1 MANNTKRRRGE
12 MQLAIHDPRRQNEA
26 FAALPAQIKWSKR
39 LEDFYQLYRGQAL
52 VLVDAAYRLQVN
64 SRTGYL
70 ESKRQDDRFI
80 TATGEVLHSDVNA
93 ARDVRDRIHDSEI
106 TQCMPFDK
114 DRKILLRCS
123 SGGVLPFSRPE

>member
-80 TATGEVLHSDVNA
+80 TATGEGVFPVW
-93 ARDVRDRIHDSEI
+93 RIIHHHKLS
-106 TQCMPFDK
+106 P
-114 DRKILLRCS
+114 RLR
-123 SGGVLPFSRPE
+123 L